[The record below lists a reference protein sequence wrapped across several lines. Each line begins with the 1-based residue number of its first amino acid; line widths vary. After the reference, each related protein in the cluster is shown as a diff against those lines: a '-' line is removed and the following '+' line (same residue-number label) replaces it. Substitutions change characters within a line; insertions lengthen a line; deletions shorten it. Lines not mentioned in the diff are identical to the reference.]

1 MTAGERSGMEK
12 AKNIALLR
20 FSRIGYGKDKA
31 LRRPANKSVDRQLRK
46 LISKWNMDGNHDT
59 IINTGDGYYIPR
71 KDNPAEMLEYKQ
83 YIAQETARAY
93 IELDKVKPM
102 WVAYERMEKN
112 GGKQQNEGSSGG
124 EGGCP
129 DSEQLRLQL

>member
-1 MTAGERSGMEK
+1 MEK

-31 LRRPANKSVDRQLRK
+31 LRRPTNKSVDRQLRK
-46 LISKWNMDGNHDT
+46 LISKWNMDSNHDT

-83 YIAQETARAY
+83 YIAQDTARAY
-93 IELDKVKPM
+93 MELDKVKPM

-112 GGKQQNEGSSGG
+112 GKQQNEGSSGG

>member
-1 MTAGERSGMEK
+1 
-12 AKNIALLR
+12 
-20 FSRIGYGKDKA
+20 
-31 LRRPANKSVDRQLRK
+31 
-46 LISKWNMDGNHDT
+46 MDSNHDT

-102 WVAYERMEKN
+102 WIAYERMEKN
-112 GGKQQNEGSSGG
+112 GGKQQNEGSRQHNPHHDKDVWDHTIAVIESITP
-124 EGGCP
+124 CLLYT
-129 DSEQLRLQL
+129 S